1 MPMSAARLPR
11 YGNEIELVTQPIPTG
26 SASMST
32 IDYGKHGDAEHG
44 YDASFECLIY
54 DV

>member
-1 MPMSAARLPR
+1 MRMSAARLLS
-11 YGNEIELVTQPIPTG
+11 YGNEIELGHSSDSDRQCEHEHHR
-26 SASMST
+26 
-32 IDYGKHGDAEHG
+32 YGKHGDAEHG